1 MDKRMPGDLLTPT
14 TRGMAHETVDKQ
26 KRYRQILSVLD
37 GCAMSA
43 KDIAVEMCLR
53 GWIPTDERNFTA
65 PRLTELSKQ
74 GIVEVIGKKKCEYT
88 GKTVAV
94 YAKVEK

>member
-14 TRGMAHETVDKQ
+14 TRGMAHETVDKK

-43 KDIAVEMCLR
+43 KDIAVEMCRL
-53 GWIPTDERNFTA
+53 GMVPSNERNIAA
-65 PRLTELSKQ
+65 PRLTELCKKGKVQ
-74 GIVEVIGKKKCEYT
+74 IIGKKKCEYT
-88 GKTVAV
+88 GRTVAV
-94 YAKVEK
+94 YAKVEE